1 MCQPWCQPWLK
12 WEHVT
17 NFWNNVFLGRSWH
30 YPVQKRYCTT
40 HLSTQLA
47 VWAPSLGSIK
57 HGAMVQEDRDRGE
70 GGNGWSSPALSSARS
85 IDIHTGRAWAPA
97 HLQAGERVPGSY
109 MLSAVG
115 SMRLELE
122 REGGRGLSQVQR
134 ALASLVKELSVS
146 TSVETLFCGRCSIGR
161 WRQSRGCG
169 GTKTKKHISSKFPN
183 SCVLAIANLI
193 ERRLVLGPSES
204 ALAGQ
209 PMPSVCTRVIVLPG
223 QSAAASRP
231 IDITDCKD
239 IKIKYVENKRLRVEI
254 VQQDDTSLWLY
265 RATHTDYRAIAD
277 CIKAT
282 RSYSEQKQAV
292 LEKPASH
299 CTLAASPTAVSAPEK
314 PAPTIPKLKLEGVG
328 NYPPPAQAPEPAQWD
343 QLNGPIPRP
352 SAKSNCPPSMST
364 AVREAEALLASN
376 PLPRTHSNGDAK
388 LTATTEHVY
397 VQGSGEANHAHP
409 IYRIGK
415 DELERALSS
424 KEDPGLQAQNLS
436 RVPPTTAFYS
446 TMNPSS
452 HAENGFANQPPLR
465 SESDY
470 DLRPS
475 KQPRATQNRNSVINV
490 ASSAS
495 TAANSWTVQQTSHAQ
510 AEGEESLWGDA
521 PPFTTPGTTPGVGAM
536 HLMSA
541 NFKVISPPPRRLPRL
556 VSASP
561 SPQKKIV
568 ADPHVMKQAL
578 ADVLY
583 PL

>member
-1 MCQPWCQPWLK
+1 
-12 WEHVT
+12 
-17 NFWNNVFLGRSWH
+17 
-30 YPVQKRYCTT
+30 
-40 HLSTQLA
+40 
-47 VWAPSLGSIK
+47 
-57 HGAMVQEDRDRGE
+57 MVQENRGE
-70 GGNGWSSPALSSARS
+70 GGYDNQGTGRSSPARSSARS
-85 IDIHTGRAWAPA
+85 IDIDTGRAWAPV
-97 HLQAGERVPGSY
+97 HLQARGPGERVPGSY

-122 REGGRGLSQVQR
+122 REGGSGLSQVQR
-134 ALASLVKELSVS
+134 ALASLVKELSIS

-223 QSAAASRP
+223 QSAASRP

-239 IKIKYVENKRLRVEI
+239 IKIKVVENARLRVEI
-254 VQQDDTSLWLY
+254 VQQDDTSIWLY
-265 RATHTDYRAIAD
+265 RATQTDYRAIVD
-277 CIKAT
+277 CIKASS
-282 RSYSEQKQAV
+282 SYSEQKQGV

-299 CTLAASPTAVSAPEK
+299 STPAAQPTAVPTPEK

-328 NYPPPAQAPEPAQWD
+328 NYPPPAKAPEPAQWD

-352 SAKSNCPPSMST
+352 SAKSYCPPSMST

-376 PLPRTHSNGDAK
+376 PLPRTHSNGNAK
-388 LTATTEHVY
+388 LTATTGHVY
-397 VQGSGEANHAHP
+397 VQGSGEAGHAHP
-409 IYRIGK
+409 ISRIGQ
-415 DELERALSS
+415 DQLERALSS
-424 KEDPGLQAQNLS
+424 KEDPGFQAQNLS
-436 RVPPTTAFYS
+436 QIPPTTAFYS

-452 HAENGFANQPPLR
+452 HAENGFANQPPSR
-465 SESDY
+465 SDSYY
-470 DLRPS
+470 DLHPS
-475 KQPRATQNRNSVINV
+475 KQPRAAQNRNSVINV
-490 ASSAS
+490 AFSAS
-495 TAANSWTVQQTSHAQ
+495 TAASSLTVQQTSEAQ
-510 AEGEESLWGDA
+510 AEGAVSQWGDA
-521 PPFTTPGTTPGVGAM
+521 PPFTNPGVGAV

-541 NFKVISPPPRRLPRL
+541 NPAVISPPPRRLPRL

-561 SPQKKIV
+561 SPQTKIN

-578 ADVLY
+578 ADVRYTLKTLN
-583 PL
+583 PKH